1 MKLKGAQIIVETL
14 IEQGASTVFGYPGGQ
29 VIDIYDALYL
39 AQDRIHHIITAHEQG
54 AAHAA
59 DGYALSSP
67 PPVRVP
73 PIWSPVSPLHIW
85 TLCRW

>member
-39 AQDRIHHIITAHEQG
+39 AQDRIHHIITAHE
-54 AAHAA
+54 
-59 DGYALSSP
+59 
-67 PPVRVP
+67 
-73 PIWSPVSPLHIW
+73 PVSYTHL
-85 TLCRW
+85 TLPTIA

>member
-39 AQDRIHHIITAHEQG
+39 AQDGSTTSSQHTSRAQHTLRTAMHV
-54 AAHAA
+54 
-59 DGYALSSP
+59 
-67 PPVRVP
+67 PPVR
-73 PIWSPVSPLHIW
+73 SA
-85 TLCRW
+85 

>member
-39 AQDRIHHIITAHEQG
+39 AQDRIHHIH
-54 AAHAA
+54 H
-59 DGYALSSP
+59 SP
-67 PPVRVP
+67 
-73 PIWSPVSPLHIW
+73 
-85 TLCRW
+85 